1 MTPFAWFGVVLRSL
15 GAWQLL
21 VAMELYV
28 ECFNMARGLHR
39 PVLSDLMGYFN
50 LGLIHTIAG
59 LVLLFSHPRWRGPL
73 IRSRARSATR
83 CHRPSTAQNNPKTN
97 GAPERPVYSMPA
109 QSDASAL
116 LNVSLGR
123 IAALTSFKFGW

>member
-28 ECFNMARGLHR
+28 ECFNMARGLYR

-59 LVLLFSHPRWRGPL
+59 LVLLFFAPSL
-73 IRSRARSATR
+73 ARSAYPLKGSQR
-83 CHRPSTAQNNPKTN
+83 DEVPSAEH
-97 GAPERPVYSMPA
+97 GAE
-109 QSDASAL
+109 
-116 LNVSLGR
+116 
-123 IAALTSFKFGW
+123 